1 MAVADSSPSNRYNVI
16 LEEEDARGGHI
27 RDHIGKTDEEMKDI
41 LSRRV
46 YRSSNLFGLTIVIFD
61 KLFGSFDNRNSAT
74 ELINQTLNSNLQ
86 RVDRITEG
94 ISRREEID
102 MTFDGVT
109 GREAFTSNPRL
120 RPAVRTTDSV
130 RVVIVPDPGR
140 DKGYRV
146 LTAFPKNI
154 RN

>member
-1 MAVADSSPSNRYNVI
+1 
-16 LEEEDARGGHI
+16 
-27 RDHIGKTDEEMKDI
+27 
-41 LSRRV
+41 
-46 YRSSNLFGLTIVIFD
+46 
-61 KLFGSFDNRNSAT
+61 
-74 ELINQTLNSNLQ
+74 
-86 RVDRITEG
+86 
-94 ISRREEID
+94 